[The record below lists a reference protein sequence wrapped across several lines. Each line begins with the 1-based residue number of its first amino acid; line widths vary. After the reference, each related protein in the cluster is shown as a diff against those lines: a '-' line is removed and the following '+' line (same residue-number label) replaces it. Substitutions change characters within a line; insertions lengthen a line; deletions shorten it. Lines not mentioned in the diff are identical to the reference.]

1 MKTFGMPKFTDS
13 QKQKILKSIIFLVDT
28 REKANSHITK
38 DYFDKHK
45 IPYKDDKKLPYG
57 DYSFM
62 IPKNEE
68 LGIMTDITFENEI
81 AIERKGSL
89 DELAG
94 NFTKGRDRIEKEF
107 AMSKAKLYLVIEGKY
122 HDICTQNY
130 RSKYDKRSFMATLH
144 TFYERYNVPFV
155 FVEKEDIGKFIYC
168 TMYYYLRELLEG

>member
-1 MKTFGMPKFTDS
+1 MKTFGTPKFTD
-13 QKQKILKSIIFLVDT
+13 KQRDVLLKSIVFLVDT
-28 REKANSHITK
+28 NEKKNQHITEN
-38 DYFDKHK
+38 YFDKHN
-45 IPYKDDKKLPYG
+45 IPYIKHNLKYG

-81 AIERKGSL
+81 VIERKGSL

-94 NFTKGRDRIEKEF
+94 NFTKGRERIEKEF
-107 AMSKAKLYLVIEGKY
+107 SISKAKMLLVIEGKY

-130 RSKYDKRSFMATLH
+130 KSGYNKRSFLATLH

-168 TMYYYLRELLEG
+168 TMYYHLRELLEG

>member
-1 MKTFGMPKFTDS
+1 MRGFGTPKFTDI
-13 QKQKILKSIIFLVDT
+13 QKQELLKSIVFIVDT
-28 REKANSHITK
+28 REQDTHIL
-38 DYFDKHK
+38 DNYFDKNN
-45 IPYKDDKKLPYG
+45 ILYIRRKLPNG

-62 IPKNEE
+62 LPKNES

-94 NFTKGRDRIEKEF
+94 NFTKGRDTIEKEF
-107 AMSKAKLYLVIEGKY
+107 ATSKAKLYLVIEGKY

-130 RSKYDKRSFMATLH
+130 RSKYDKKSFMATLH

-168 TMYYYLRELLEG
+168 TMYYHLRELLEG